1 LVPGDWF
8 VKLGGGVGKES
19 VAIEHSGRQTV
30 LIEVQS
36 PISILKSKAASTD
49 DHWSNGMLIQRG
61 HPGLQGGPGTKRRPN
76 TEIVYDPKMGQMTIR
91 PQKDKFG
98 NARRDNQGNL
108 ATSLAV
114 GTRGGGTQY
123 YLPQGSRYTTDHLAL
138 KVTARTIKYTG
149 QDQPNVD

>member
-1 LVPGDWF
+1 MVRAD
-8 VKLGGGVGKES
+8 
-19 VAIEHSGRQTV
+19 
-30 LIEVQS
+30 
-36 PISILKSKAASTD
+36 
-49 DHWSNGMLIQRG
+49 
-61 HPGLQGGPGTKRRPN
+61 

-98 NARRDNQGNL
+98 NTRRDHHGNL

-123 YLPQGSRYTTDHLAL
+123 YLPKASRYTTDHLAL